1 MQLLSA
7 HSQQHTNNQ
16 NTATIKLIL
25 ALHCA
30 YVQLY
35 SCACRHKLMR
45 KFIHI
50 DMDCFYAAVEMR
62 DNPDLQNKPIAI
74 GGSADRRGVIAT
86 CNYPARKFGVRS
98 AMATATAL
106 RLCPDLTL
114 VKGRMDEYKKVS
126 DQIKQIYLRYTS
138 EIEPLSLDEAF
149 LDVTDSHLF
158 EGSATYI
165 AEDIRRA
172 IYEEIGLTASA
183 GVASIKFV
191 AKIASDEN
199 KPNGICVITPS
210 QLDDFV
216 KKLPLKKI
224 PGVGKVTLEKLNK
237 LGLFKCEDIRSYP
250 IEKLHQHFG
259 KFGAAL
265 WKRSHAID
273 ERRLSTN
280 RKRKSIGV
288 ERTLDQDLVSIE
300 ECKEVMC
307 RLLPKLHERIDVK
320 KHGPIKS
327 LGVKLKF
334 SDFQQ
339 TTVEQQSAV
348 VNEQILVDL
357 VTKAFERGEGRNVRL
372 VGLHVSLLDKLNT
385 DQLAL
390 PLFSEE

>member
-1 MQLLSA
+1 
-7 HSQQHTNNQ
+7 
-16 NTATIKLIL
+16 
-25 ALHCA
+25 
-30 YVQLY
+30 
-35 SCACRHKLMR
+35 MR

-62 DNPDLQNKPIAI
+62 DDPSLKHKPIAI

-106 RLCPDLTL
+106 RLCPNLVL

-126 DQIKQIYLRYTS
+126 DHIKSIFLRYTD

-149 LDVTDSHLF
+149 LDVTDSELF

-172 IYEEIGLTASA
+172 IYEETGLTASA

-191 AKIASDEN
+191 AKVASDEN
-199 KPNGICVITPS
+199 KPNGICVIHPN

-216 KKLPLKKI
+216 KELPLKKI

-237 LGLFKCEDIRSYP
+237 LGLFKCNDIRTFP
-250 IEKLHQHFG
+250 IEKLYKHFG
-259 KFGAAL
+259 KFGASL
-265 WKRSHAID
+265 WKRAHAID

-288 ERTLDQDLVSIE
+288 ERTLDKDLSNIE
-300 ECKEVMC
+300 QCNDVLKK
-307 RLLPKLHERIDVK
+307 LLPKLYERIDTK
-320 KHGPIKS
+320 KHSPIKS

-334 SDFQQ
+334 DDFQQ
-339 TTVEQQSAV
+339 TTVEQQCGE
-348 VNEQILVDL
+348 VNEGLL
-357 VTKAFERGEGRNVRL
+357 FELLAKAFERGEGKNVRL
-372 VGLHVSLLDKLNT
+372 VGLHVSLADKLNS
-385 DQLAL
+385 DQMAL
-390 PLFSEE
+390 PLFSDE